1 MGLFDFFKQK
11 QHSANNKL
19 FTKAELVDLISY
31 CDSIGKAF
39 AQSPSLI
46 ASGNGR
52 AQKMSDTMV
61 SYKCILVHFYSAE
74 YKYGSSDE
82 FIPQSSASYTRYV
95 LTSNVVLANPAS
107 KINCLKELRNNWQDI
122 IKVVNALRIEGDQ
135 TTVSEIERYMA
146 PLTRAFEL
154 LSNHK

>member
-1 MGLFDFFKQK
+1 MGLFDLFKRK

-61 SYKCILVHFYSAE
+61 SYKCILVHFYSDE

-82 FIPQSSASYTRYV
+82 FIPQSSTAYSRYV
-95 LTSNVVLANPAS
+95 LTSNIVLANPTS
-107 KINCLKELRNNWQDI
+107 RTNCLRELSNNWKDVL
-122 IKVVNALRIEGDQ
+122 KVISALKLEGDSL
-135 TTVSEIERYMA
+135 TVDKLGNSTEK
-146 PLTRAFEL
+146 LTNAFEK
-154 LSNHK
+154 LSNL